1 MWWVLCFPD
10 CQLPWLVLSNFA
22 YLSYLELN
30 AWHRPDSWYWHRCA
44 DLLRCV
50 RSALLTTPAKPAVTV
65 VVYGKPQAFWCL
77 PLAQPRVIF
86 VYLMMDQDC
95 MPSWEPWANGTNAYS
110 AVANSEWH
118 KNKVISFTCV
128 RSLCC
133 FWTFPFDI
141 VTLHWFKLGAAEC
154 GHFTSHA
161 IFHADNVSRE
171 LLMLCLCFQCR
182 GAALR
187 GDSPVVVDALSH
199 PPVMAVYCRGSDTR
213 HQCLGFDSVEFA
225 QLASFLT
232 PRTPLNREGALLL
245 RLRLRRIP
253 SKSWLYYTH
262 IGGWWSIHSAKRTY
276 ISLT

>member
-1 MWWVLCFPD
+1 MPWSKLG
-10 CQLPWLVLSNFA
+10 QLLGSSLHGAEISCHLDVVSSLFSRVSSAPGWCYPL

-30 AWHRPDSWYWHRCA
+30 AWHRPDSWYWHGCA

-187 GDSPVVVDALSH
+187 GDSPVIVDALL
-199 PPVMAVYCRGSDTR
+199 VG
-213 HQCLGFDSVEFA
+213 GFNHLE
-225 QLASFLT
+225 
-232 PRTPLNREGALLL
+232 
-245 RLRLRRIP
+245 
-253 SKSWLYYTH
+253 KY
-262 IGGWWSIHSAKRTY
+262 
-276 ISLT
+276 

>member
-1 MWWVLCFPD
+1 MCHGQELDSSWARAFTGRRFHAILMWWVLCFPD

-110 AVANSEWH
+110 AVVNSEWH
-118 KNKVISFTCV
+118 KNKVISLTCV

-133 FWTFPFDI
+133 LWTFFHL
-141 VTLHWFKLGAAEC
+141 TW
-154 GHFTSHA
+154 SHY
-161 IFHADNVSRE
+161 IDPDWVPQNVVPSHH
-171 LLMLCLCFQCR
+171 MLYFMPTM
-182 GAALR
+182 
-187 GDSPVVVDALSH
+187 SVVS
-199 PPVMAVYCRGSDTR
+199 CW
-213 HQCLGFDSVEFA
+213 C
-225 QLASFLT
+225 
-232 PRTPLNREGALLL
+232 
-245 RLRLRRIP
+245 
-253 SKSWLYYTH
+253 
-262 IGGWWSIHSAKRTY
+262 
-276 ISLT
+276 